1 MMILPRTILK
11 QDLAKKLY
19 PQSSN
24 TTSAMQ
30 LLRKEIKLS
39 KELSCKLDKLMR
51 NKRAHYFTHK
61 ELEVILEHFCINQE
75 EFEGL

>member
-1 MMILPRTILK
+1 MTPKNIK
-11 QDLAKKLY
+11 QDLAVKLY

-39 KELSCKLDKLMR
+39 QELSTKLDKLTR

-61 ELEVILEHFCINQE
+61 ELELILEHFCIGQE
-75 EFEGL
+75 EFGEL

>member
-1 MMILPRTILK
+1 MILPRTLLK
-11 QDLAKKLY
+11 QDLAAKLY

-24 TTSAMQ
+24 ISSAMQ

-39 KELSCKLDKLMR
+39 PKLNTKLDNLRR
-51 NKRAHYFTHK
+51 NRRAHYYTHK
-61 ELEVILEHFCINQE
+61 ELEVILEHFCISQD